1 MKLILWYA
9 ICCCVCSCI
18 AAHNL
23 RLIWLQSISATS
35 LSRSVVSIFPSI
47 RLVTHLSCIVYTSCT
62 MSVFR
67 SLYAASFQIVDRT
80 ALGRTMTRV
89 VTVLPSVTTFHVDL
103 CSRNPATS
111 PRLTSS
117 TTRSP
122 GTDFSWLPTYLP
134 NILSNLNYTE
144 KLSWNYIIRVLM
156 NSHWNELSTVSYLLY
171 IYSVFKVHVYVFK
184 SFFPK
189 EWIWNV

>member
-1 MKLILWYA
+1 MTFRFAMKLILWYA

-23 RLIWLQSISATS
+23 RRILLQSTNATS
-35 LSRSVVSIFPSI
+35 PSRSVASIFPSI
-47 RLVTHLSCIVYTSCT
+47 RSVTHLYCIACSPCT
-62 MSVFR
+62 MSVFQ
-67 SLYAASFQIVDRT
+67 SLYVASFQIVDRT

-122 GTDFSWLPTYLP
+122 GTDFS
-134 NILSNLNYTE
+134 
-144 KLSWNYIIRVLM
+144 
-156 NSHWNELSTVSYLLY
+156 
-171 IYSVFKVHVYVFK
+171 
-184 SFFPK
+184 
-189 EWIWNV
+189 

>member
-1 MKLILWYA
+1 MLCVLWRHHDISFAMKMILWYA

-18 AAHNL
+18 AALNL
-23 RLIWLQSISATS
+23 LRILLRSTNATS
-35 LSRSVVSIFPSI
+35 PSRSVASIFPSI

-67 SLYAASFQIVDRT
+67 SLYVASFQIVDRT

-89 VTVLPSVTTFHVDL
+89 VTVLPSVTTFHADL
-103 CSRNPATS
+103 CSRNQATS

-122 GTDFSWLPTYLP
+122 GTDSSWLPTYLP
-134 NILSNLNYTE
+134 NLLYYQIWTTE
-144 KLSWNYIIRVLM
+144 KNYLETTVYNTCTNEFTLKWAKYRV
-156 NSHWNELSTVSYLLY
+156 
-171 IYSVFKVHVYVFK
+171 F
-184 SFFPK
+184 
-189 EWIWNV
+189 